1 MFAAT
6 VGVLTV
12 SLTATGAAGAGANGE
27 TCVVPPG
34 LGTGATNEVQIDNQV
49 NVFVGGDYTST
60 ASESEGVLVVL
71 GDAKV
76 SGPNLNVGT
85 AGGGS
90 LIVPE
95 NNSAMLAVGGN
106 LNIESRVDAGLGLQ
120 LQGITG
126 GSVNVGGTIA
136 GQIDAGTGVVRSGLG
151 GAAVAEWADMPATI
165 TGLASTLSGQANSGS
180 PVASHTE
187 PMNSWE
193 PLTINLGAGASGE
206 VRTLNIPAS
215 VLNKVVNKEI
225 NFVGDIAASGPLA
238 INVIADVP
246 TVAIDFTSI
255 LLNGTIL
262 DLNSKDF
269 GALSSSVMWNFG
281 SGVSTVTI
289 GGTGKAGYQFVGSI
303 LSSSPAGQV
312 ILNSSTN
319 GRIWVAGDLTTRNQ
333 GNEQHAYPWITP
345 EYCSPLDPTDP
356 TDEPTDPTDPTD
368 EPTDPTG
375 PTDEPSNPRDE
386 PTDPTEPTEPTSPET
401 TTPGT
406 PSPETPSPEPSSGV
420 SDDATEV
427 PSDEELAQTGLSNL
441 AVGLSIALLAAGVA
455 AIGIGRRTA
464 KS

>member
-1 MFAAT
+1 MFATT

-49 NVFVGGDYTST
+49 NVFVSGDYTST
-60 ASESEGVLVVL
+60 ASESEGALVVL

-76 SGPNLNVGT
+76 SGPNLNAGT

-95 NNSAMLAVGGN
+95 NNSVMLAVGGN

-126 GSVNVGGTIA
+126 GSVNVGGSIT

-165 TGLASTLSGQANSGS
+165 TG
-180 PVASHTE
+180 
-187 PMNSWE
+187 
-193 PLTINLGAGASGE
+193 
-206 VRTLNIPAS
+206 
-215 VLNKVVNKEI
+215 
-225 NFVGDIAASGPLA
+225 LA

-345 EYCSPLDPTDP
+345 EYCSPLDPIDP
-356 TDEPTDPTDPTD
+356 TDEPTDPTD
-368 EPTDPTG
+368 
-375 PTDEPSNPRDE
+375 PRDE

-427 PSDEELAQTGLSNL
+427 PSDEELVQTGLSNL
-441 AVGLSIALLAAGVA
+441 AVGLSIALQAAGVA

>member
-27 TCVVPPG
+27 TCVVPPS

-76 SGPNLNVGT
+76 SGPNLNAGT

-95 NNSAMLAVGGN
+95 NNSVTLAVGGN
-106 LNIESRVDAGLGLQ
+106 LNIESSVDAGLGLQ

-126 GSVNVGGTIA
+126 GSVNVGRSIT

-180 PVASHTE
+180 PVASYTE
-187 PMNSWE
+187 PTNSWE

-345 EYCSPLDPTDP
+345 EYCSPLDPIDP

-375 PTDEPSNPRDE
+375 PPMSRRTQG
-386 PTDPTEPTEPTSPET
+386 TSPPTRPNPPNQPAQRPQPPERRPPKPRLRSLPVESRT
-401 TTPGT
+401 MPPRFRLMKNWRRPAFQT
-406 PSPETPSPEPSSGV
+406 SP
-420 SDDATEV
+420 
-427 PSDEELAQTGLSNL
+427 
-441 AVGLSIALLAAGVA
+441 
-455 AIGIGRRTA
+455 
-464 KS
+464 